1 MRGPLTVFTSL
12 LVAAVVAL
20 STGAAG
26 ADPSGRSNDPQT
38 LLTWNSV
45 AVSTLATAK
54 LPPPEQWLYTVYVQS
69 AVYDAVVAIDRRA
82 PQYRLHLHASHPA
95 STDAAIA
102 AAAHDILVAYFP
114 VQSPTL
120 DSAYGTS
127 LALVPDGT
135 AKTEGIAVG
144 QQAAAGIISLRAG
157 DGLNGPTIVPL
168 PPGPGVWQPTPPNTL
183 GIDSWLGDVTPFLL
197 DSGDALRA
205 ARTTRVDECKVG
217 VGLQRDA
224 PLTVQRRRLFALLR
238 RRRPLV
244 SGRLHRSANSRRRS
258 RTSSS
263 SGGSAWMPRR
273 RCSLSTRWRTRTR

>member
-54 LPPPEQWLYTVYVQS
+54 LPPPEQWLYTAYVQS

-82 PQYRLHLHASHPA
+82 PEYRLHLHASHPA

-114 VQSPTL
+114 GSHRRST
-120 DSAYGTS
+120 
-127 LALVPDGT
+127 
-135 AKTEGIAVG
+135 
-144 QQAAAGIISLRAG
+144 
-157 DGLNGPTIVPL
+157 
-168 PPGPGVWQPTPPNTL
+168 
-183 GIDSWLGDVTPFLL
+183 
-197 DSGDALRA
+197 
-205 ARTTRVDECKVG
+205 ARTG
-217 VGLQRDA
+217 
-224 PLTVQRRRLFALLR
+224 
-238 RRRPLV
+238 
-244 SGRLHRSANSRRRS
+244 RRS
-258 RTSSS
+258 HSSRT
-263 SGGSAWMPRR
+263 APQRPRA
-273 RCSLSTRWRTRTR
+273 SLSVSRLPRASSPCAPATG